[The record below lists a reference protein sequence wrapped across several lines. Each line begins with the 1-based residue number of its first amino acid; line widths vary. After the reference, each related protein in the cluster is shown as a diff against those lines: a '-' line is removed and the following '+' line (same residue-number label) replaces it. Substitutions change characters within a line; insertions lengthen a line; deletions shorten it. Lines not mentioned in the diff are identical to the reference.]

1 MTPSLITIDWVIVG
15 VYFAACFVVGL
26 YYTKRAAQNT
36 EEYFVGGRT
45 MAWWLVGTS
54 MVATTFSADTPLAIT
69 GLVAKYGIAGNWL
82 WWCLVASG
90 TLSTFF
96 FAPLWR
102 RAEVLTDIELNERRF
117 SGPEAKFL
125 RGFRA
130 IYSGLIANSITMG
143 WVMLA
148 MAKIFAVAFGWP
160 QITSLAVACA
170 VTLVYTL
177 MSGYLGVVAT
187 DFFQFIIAMAG
198 AIVLAIYSLDAVG
211 GIALLTEKLHVIYG
225 EDTRILDF
233 FPGPDSA
240 WMPLSLFFVHIGVQ
254 WWASSTAVGSGYLAQ
269 RMASCRTERDS
280 IYATLWFTLANYT
293 LRSWPWIIA
302 ALASMVIYPRLADAE
317 AGYPKL
323 IFDTLPYG
331 LRGLLV
337 TSFLAAF
344 MSTLTT
350 HLNWGSSYLLNDF
363 YRRFIKRDATM
374 AHYVF
379 MARMF
384 TLLLMISGSV
394 FSLFMKEISGV
405 WKFLIT
411 LEGGIGLLYIAKW
424 YWWRVNPWSEI
435 SCMIASMITS
445 TTIMLFTDWGFGP
458 RLAITVAV
466 ATTTW
471 ITVTFLTKP
480 SDEKTLLAFYRT
492 TRPGYLLW
500 KPIADK
506 LGVGPAEG
514 DMFHRFSAWLLST
527 AMIYFS
533 LFGIGKMIFRDFQSA
548 ALCLVGAIGTGFGV
562 WYSTGKLK
570 NGGVLLHRPRAK
582 IPVPVMAGEK

>member
-1 MTPSLITIDWVIVG
+1 MSSNLLAIDWAILLA
-15 VYFAACFVVGL
+15 YFAACFLVGL
-26 YYTKRAAQNT
+26 YYIKRASRNT
-36 EEYFVGGRT
+36 DEYFVGGRS

-102 RAEVLTDIELNERRF
+102 RAEVLTDIELNEKRF
-117 SGPEAKFL
+117 SGPQGRFL

-130 IYSGLIANSITMG
+130 IYSGVIANSITMG

-160 QITSLAVACA
+160 QVTSLVISCT
-170 VTLVYTL
+170 VTLLYTL

-187 DFFQFIIAMAG
+187 DFFQFAIAMAG
-198 AIVLAIYSLDAVG
+198 SIVLALYAVDAVG
-211 GIALLTEKLHVIYG
+211 GMALLSEKLEQIYG
-225 EDTRILDF
+225 ADKRILDF
-233 FPGPDSA
+233 FPGADSA
-240 WMPLSLFFVHIGVQ
+240 WMPLALFFIHIGVQ
-254 WWASSTAVGSGYLAQ
+254 WWSSGNVVGSGYLAQ
-269 RMASCRTERDS
+269 RMASCRSEKEA
-280 IYATLWFTLANYT
+280 IYATLWYSVAQYT

-302 ALASMVIYPRLADAE
+302 ALASLVLYPHLQDAE
-317 AGYPKL
+317 AGYPRL
-323 IFDTLPYG
+323 IFDTLPAG
-331 LRGLLV
+331 LRGLLL

-344 MSTLTT
+344 MSTMTT
-350 HLNWGSSYLLNDF
+350 HLNWGSSYILNDF
-363 YRRFIKRDATM
+363 YRRFIKRDGSM

-379 MARMF
+379 MARAF
-384 TLLLMISGSV
+384 TVFLMGTGAV

-424 YWWRVNPWSEI
+424 YWWRVNPWSEL
-435 SCMIASMITS
+435 SCMAASMITS
-445 TTIMLFTDWGFGP
+445 STIMVFTDWTFGH
-458 RLAITVAV
+458 RLLVTVFV
-466 ATTTW
+466 ATATW
-471 ITVTFLTKP
+471 MTVTLLTKP
-480 SDEKTLLAFYRT
+480 SDEQTLLAFYRK

-506 LGVGPAEG
+506 AGIKPEQG
-514 DMFHRFSAWLLST
+514 DIFHRLVAWLMST
-527 AMIYFS
+527 VMIYCS
-533 LFGIGKMIFRDFQSA
+533 LFGIGKLIFSDYIA
-548 ALCLVGAIGTGFGV
+548 AFLCLAGAVVSGV
-562 WYSTGKLK
+562 IVFHQTNKLDNVTDTK
-570 NGGVLLHRPRAK
+570 
-582 IPVPVMAGEK
+582 PVVKDDPNLERV

>member
-1 MTPSLITIDWVIVG
+1 
-15 VYFAACFVVGL
+15 
-26 YYTKRAAQNT
+26 
-36 EEYFVGGRT
+36 

-54 MVATTFSADTPLAIT
+54 MVATTFSADTPLAVT
-69 GLVAKYGIAGNWL
+69 GLVAKHGIAGNWL
-82 WWCLVASG
+82 WWCLVPSG

-102 RAEVLTDIELNERRF
+102 RAEVLTDIELNEKRF

-160 QITSLAVACA
+160 QVTSLFVSCA
-170 VTLVYTL
+170 VTLIYTL

-198 AIVLAIYSLDAVG
+198 AIMLAIYAVDYVG
-211 GIALLTEKLHVIYG
+211 GIEQLTVKLHATYG
-225 EDTRILDF
+225 QDTRILDF

-254 WWASSTAVGSGYLAQ
+254 WWSSGTVVGSGYLAQ
-269 RMASCRTERDS
+269 RMASCRNEQES
-280 IYATLWFTLANYT
+280 ICATLWFAVANYT
-293 LRSWPWIIA
+293 LRSWPWIVA

-317 AGYPKL
+317 SGYPKL

-363 YRRFIKRDATM
+363 YRRFIKRDASM

-384 TLLLMISGSV
+384 TVLLMVSGSV
-394 FSLFMKEISGV
+394 FSLYMKEISGV

-435 SCMIASMITS
+435 SCMIASMLTS

-458 RLAITVAV
+458 RLV
-466 ATTTW
+466 ATVVVATVMW
-471 ITVTFLTKP
+471 ISVTLLTKP
-480 SDEKTLLAFYRT
+480 SEEATLLEFYRK

-506 LGVGPAEG
+506 LGVLPSEG
-514 DMFHRFSAWLLST
+514 DMFYRFVAWIMST
-527 AMIYFS
+527 AMIYFA
-533 LFGIGKMIFRDFQSA
+533 LFGVGKLIFRDYLTSS
-548 ALCLVGAIGTGFGV
+548 LCFAGAVATGSVVF
-562 WYSTGKLK
+562 YATNRL
-570 NGGVLLHRPRAK
+570 NNARRLEPA
-582 IPVPVMAGEK
+582 